1 MILSILLIIVGFILL
16 IKGAD
21 FLVLGASGVA
31 KKLRISEMVIGLTI
45 VAMGTSMPELMVS
58 LTSAIEGYADISLG
72 NIVGSNLVNVLFI
85 LGLCAIIKNLAI
97 SKESRKVD
105 IPVSLL
111 VTILLFFFCLNGGT
125 EKIITRTEGIILLVI
140 FVIYLGYLLINA
152 RKIEKD
158 EGKAKVEEKKELKTN
173 ENTDKDNKT
182 FILNCVKIIVGII
195 ALKFGAD
202 FVVDNAVIIAETIGI
217 SEKIIGVTIIAIGT
231 SLPELV
237 ASVTAVLRNENDLA
251 VGNIVGSNIFN
262 ILLILGVSST
272 ISPINYSLSYNF
284 DMILLIAITILL
296 AIFPFIGKE
305 KYSLE
310 RSEGI
315 IFCLIYLAYILMLIF
330 VV

>member
-1 MILSILLIIVGFILL
+1 MIISILLIIVGFILL

-158 EGKAKVEEKKELKTN
+158 EGKAKVEEKKELKTK
-173 ENTDKDNKT
+173 ENTEKNNKT

>member
-158 EGKAKVEEKKELKTN
+158 DNKKVVEEKTIKENKN
-173 ENTDKDNKT
+173 NKT

-202 FVVDNAVIIAETIGI
+202 FVVDNAVIVAETIGI

-272 ISPINYSLSYNF
+272 ISPIHYSLSYNF

-310 RSEGI
+310 RSKGI

>member
-125 EKIITRTEGIILLVI
+125 EKIISRTEGIILLVV

-158 EGKAKVEEKKELKTN
+158 DNKKVVEEKTIKENKN
-173 ENTDKDNKT
+173 NKT

-202 FVVDNAVIIAETIGI
+202 FVVDNAVIVAETIGI

-272 ISPINYSLSYNF
+272 ISPIHYSLSYNF

>member
-125 EKIITRTEGIILLVI
+125 EKIITRTEGIILLVV

-158 EGKAKVEEKKELKTN
+158 DNKKVVEEKTIKENKN
-173 ENTDKDNKT
+173 NKT

-202 FVVDNAVIIAETIGI
+202 FVVDNAVIVAETIGI

-272 ISPINYSLSYNF
+272 ISPIHYSLSYNF

>member
-158 EGKAKVEEKKELKTN
+158 DNKKVVEEKTIE
-173 ENTDKDNKT
+173 ENKNNKT

-202 FVVDNAVIIAETIGI
+202 FVVDNAVIVAETIGI

-272 ISPINYSLSYNF
+272 ISPIHYSLSYNF

>member
-125 EKIITRTEGIILLVI
+125 EKIITRTEGIILLVV

-158 EGKAKVEEKKELKTN
+158 DNKKVVEEKTIT
-173 ENTDKDNKT
+173 ENKNNKT

-202 FVVDNAVIIAETIGI
+202 FVVDNAVIVAETIGI

-272 ISPINYSLSYNF
+272 ISPIHYSLSYNF

>member
-125 EKIITRTEGIILLVI
+125 EKIISRTEGIILLVV

-158 EGKAKVEEKKELKTN
+158 DNKKVVEEKTIT
-173 ENTDKDNKT
+173 ENKNNKT

-202 FVVDNAVIIAETIGI
+202 FVVDNAVIVAETIGI

-272 ISPINYSLSYNF
+272 ISPIHYSLSYNF

>member
-125 EKIITRTEGIILLVI
+125 EKIISRTEGIILLVI

-158 EGKAKVEEKKELKTN
+158 DNKKVVEEKTIKENKN
-173 ENTDKDNKT
+173 NKT

-202 FVVDNAVIIAETIGI
+202 FVVDNAVIVAETVGI

-272 ISPINYSLSYNF
+272 ISPIHYSLSYNF

-330 VV
+330 VVSADI

>member
-1 MILSILLIIVGFILL
+1 MIISILLIIVGFILL

-158 EGKAKVEEKKELKTN
+158 EGKAKVEEKKELKTKGN
-173 ENTDKDNKT
+173 AEKNNKT

>member
-105 IPVSLL
+105 IPLSLL

-125 EKIITRTEGIILLVI
+125 EKIISRTEGIILLVV

-158 EGKAKVEEKKELKTN
+158 DNKKVVEEKTIKENKN
-173 ENTDKDNKT
+173 NKT

-202 FVVDNAVIIAETIGI
+202 FVVDNAVIVAETIGI

-272 ISPINYSLSYNF
+272 ISPIHYSLSYNF

>member
-158 EGKAKVEEKKELKTN
+158 EGKAKVEEKKELKTK
-173 ENTDKDNKT
+173 ENTEKNNKT

-272 ISPINYSLSYNF
+272 ISPIHYSLSYNF

>member
-158 EGKAKVEEKKELKTN
+158 EGKAKVEEKKELKTK
-173 ENTDKDNKT
+173 ENAEKNNKT

-237 ASVTAVLRNENDLA
+237 VSVTAVLRNENDLA